1 MRWGSNPGADKK
13 TFDEKPQTTELL
25 LSHQLEVVVDT
36 LKLIPGA
43 SLILRESEE
52 LSEVEQM
59 YSSGQLTEFTN
70 LN

>member
-1 MRWGSNPGADKK
+1 MH
-13 TFDEKPQTTELL
+13 EKPQTTELL

-52 LSEVEQM
+52 LSFK
-59 YSSGQLTEFTN
+59 SGTDVFFRPAH
-70 LN
+70 